1 MTPFLFYVHVFVCVL
16 KLLKE
21 RKKVSVCVNKQKDD
35 ETTRVAQTKKTK
47 KTKKKNE
54 NTRT

>member
-47 KTKKKNE
+47 KNE
-54 NTRT
+54 NTLLT